1 MLVTWKYKDRNSQ
14 IDKLD
19 PRARWIFSFLLV
31 FAITFFWDIR
41 FLAFFFVLVFTQY
54 ALTKLT
60 WAETKRVWL
69 FICLMVFGIVAIN
82 TIFTGRGGPEEVLSG
97 GHVLWRVE
105 WNILGLS
112 IHPTITMER
121 VWFALSQIIRML
133 SISTLFMIVPYT
145 MDPRLYGVTFRGMGL
160 PDRYAFSTD
169 LAFRFVPSLARDFSV
184 TLDAQRARG
193 YELEKVE
200 GGIIKQIRKM
210 APLVVPV
217 TMNSILSGEDITN
230 AMDLRCFGLQKRTWV
245 YELTYRKRDY
255 VLIAAGVIIF
265 IASFVLRTFLG
276 FGVFWMPDWLISWM
290 V

>member
-1 MLVTWKYKDRNSQ
+1 MLVTWKYKNRNSL

-19 PRARWIFSFLLV
+19 PRARWFFSFLVV
-31 FAITFFWDIR
+31 FSIVFFWDIR
-41 FLAFFFVLVFTQY
+41 FLTFFFVIVMAQY

-60 WAETKRVWL
+60 WAETKRVWF
-69 FICLMVFGIVAIN
+69 FICLMVFVIVGIN
-82 TIFTGRGGPEEVLSG
+82 TIFTGRGGPQEVLSG
-97 GHVLWRVE
+97 GHIIWRVE
-105 WNILGLS
+105 WNVFGLS
-112 IHPTITMER
+112 IHPTITVER

-145 MDPRLYGVTFRGMGL
+145 MDPRLYGVTFRGMGI
-160 PDRYAFSTD
+160 PDRFAFSMD
-169 LAFRFVPSLARDFSV
+169 LAFRYVPSLARDFSV

-200 GGIIKQIRKM
+200 GGLIKQIQKM

-245 YELTYRKRDY
+245 YELHYRTRDY

-265 IASFVLRTFLG
+265 IASFVTKVI
-276 FGVFWMPDWLISWM
+276 FGVGEFWLPQWVISWM
-290 V
+290 T

>member
-1 MLVTWKYKDRNSQ
+1 MLVTWKYKDRKSQ

-19 PRARWIFSFLLV
+19 PRARWFFSFLVV

-41 FLAFFFVLVFTQY
+41 FLALFFVLVMTQY

-69 FICLMVFGIVAIN
+69 FICIMVFGIIAIN
-82 TIFTGRGGPEEVLSG
+82 TILTGRGGPEEVLSG
-97 GHVLWRVE
+97 GHILWRVE
-105 WNILGLS
+105 WNFLGLS
-112 IHPTITMER
+112 IHPTITVER
-121 VWFALSQIIRML
+121 IWFAVSQIVRML
-133 SISTLFMIVPYT
+133 SISGLFMIIPYT
-145 MDPRLYGVTFRGMGL
+145 MDPRLYGVTFRGMGI
-160 PDRYAFSTD
+160 PDQFAFSID

-245 YELTYRKRDY
+245 YKLTYRKRDY
-255 VLIAAGVIIF
+255 VLIAAGVLIF
-265 IASFVLRTFLG
+265 LASFVLRTFLG
-276 FGVFWMPDWLISWM
+276 IGDFWMPDWLLGW
-290 V
+290 VV